1 MSKQPEALRVADW
14 LEHHAPMLTLER
26 PMEAAADVRR
36 LHSLNAELVD
46 ALKLLDEAFCADDYG
61 TREGRNKGRRA
72 LVAARAAIAK
82 AEAQQ

>member
-46 ALKLLDEAFCADDYG
+46 ALTQIASIEDQPFGLDWEEIAEARKIA
-61 TREGRNKGRRA
+61 NK
-72 LVAARAAIAK
+72 AIAK